1 MEIFEEITDVADVAD
16 ENVAASEPSNDIP
29 ESDEITLEDR
39 LNNISDKLD
48 MILGN
53 TEQTEE
59 SEEIQ
64 SEESE
69 TEETESDESGETQ
82 TEESETEETELDES
96 EESETEET
104 GEAAE
109 IDYDQLISFMSEYG
123 VVPYQAD
130 QNESGTDL
138 VYSYASSLQ
147 EFTDSEIV
155 VNRYEYE
162 VLTKLTFI
170 QYALAIIVG
179 LFFILIFSKRKK

>member
-1 MEIFEEITDVADVAD
+1 MEEFEVLTDVAD
-16 ENVAASEPSNDIP
+16 ENAATSEPSNDIP

-39 LNNISDKLD
+39 LDNISDKLD

-64 SEESE
+64 TEESE
-69 TEETESDESGETQ
+69 TEKTESDESEKTQ
-82 TEESETEETELDES
+82 TEESETEE
-96 EESETEET
+96 SETEESV
-104 GEAAE
+104 EAAE
-109 IDYDQLISFMSEYG
+109 VDYDQLIQFMSEYG

-130 QNESGTDL
+130 QTESGTDL
-138 VYSYASSLQ
+138 VYTYASSFQ
-147 EFTDSEIV
+147 EFTDSDIV

-170 QYALAIIVG
+170 QYALAILIG